1 MRYAAVEGG
10 GTSWVV
16 AIAVDDPT
24 NVVERADFPTTT
36 PAETIGKCVA
46 WLSARQYDALGV
58 ATFGPVD
65 LAPHSPTYGYIT
77 TTPKPGWKN
86 VDVLGPLR
94 AVRPAAP
101 VAFDTDVNAPAVAE
115 HRAMVADAKARGDA
129 DLPTSCAYITVG
141 TGIGVGLVVNGL
153 PVHGLM
159 HPEGGHVAVPRM
171 PGDQSFKGSNPADCF
186 DGSCAENMCCS
197 LALAMR
203 AKLGDTSGLAA
214 LPDDHPAWEA
224 AAHYIGCLCASIV
237 LMAAPERIVLS
248 GGVMLRSILFPRVRA
263 KMQAM
268 LNGYIKLPQIVG
280 TGPAGVDSYLVPSR
294 WGNKAGLTGAL
305 TLAVQ
310 AAAAKGGGAAGTR
323 STNSLVGA
331 AVLVAVTSVVTM
343 VLLRKK

>member
-101 VAFDTDVNAPAVAE
+101 VAFDTPPRPRYEVSGVK
-115 HRAMVADAKARGDA
+115 RAADRE
-129 DLPTSCAYITVG
+129 AYQRTQF
-141 TGIGVGLVVNGL
+141 LQL
-153 PVHGLM
+153 SR
-159 HPEGGHVAVPRM
+159 PR
-171 PGDQSFKGSNPADCF
+171 
-186 DGSCAENMCCS
+186 
-197 LALAMR
+197 
-203 AKLGDTSGLAA
+203 
-214 LPDDHPAWEA
+214 
-224 AAHYIGCLCASIV
+224 
-237 LMAAPERIVLS
+237 
-248 GGVMLRSILFPRVRA
+248 LF
-263 KMQAM
+263 
-268 LNGYIKLPQIVG
+268 
-280 TGPAGVDSYLVPSR
+280 
-294 WGNKAGLTGAL
+294 
-305 TLAVQ
+305 
-310 AAAAKGGGAAGTR
+310 
-323 STNSLVGA
+323 
-331 AVLVAVTSVVTM
+331 
-343 VLLRKK
+343 